1 MSSDYTSRTRL
12 QTIIIS
18 PQGNIKHL
26 QPSSLLPPPSL
37 PPSLIS
43 LLNDGLWQDLTP
55 TSCFISLCLASQ
67 IDGFTSDLL
76 FIRTPPLTSHISHI
90 CNECTLSMEISINMN
105 FNIIIE
111 TVGASSSMAHFD
123 YSELV
128 LS

>member
-26 QPSSLLPPPSL
+26 QPSSLLPPPFL

-43 LLNDGLWQDLTP
+43 LLNDGLWQYLTP

-76 FIRTPPLTSHISHI
+76 FIRAPRLTSHI
-90 CNECTLSMEISINMN
+90 CNECTLSIEISINMN
-105 FNIIIE
+105 FNIIID

-123 YSELV
+123 YSEVV